1 MSSIYEIN
9 FTNLSGKD
17 DKYYKFTILSL
28 RRSFNYIKSTDVLL
42 VRKELAPILQVYQ
55 RIKNTM

>member
-1 MSSIYEIN
+1 MSSIYGIN

-28 RRSFNYIKSTDVLL
+28 GEVSIISKAQMY
-42 VRKELAPILQVYQ
+42 YW
-55 RIKNTM
+55 